1 MSKDEDIPLNE
12 IDGLALPMMPPSRDV
27 RAWAKLLPAHE
38 KKFPDMKYVKSAIL
52 GSSAILAASISSA
65 FGGAVETSVIQTPPA
80 APASDWVFQGTIY
93 GWLPGLDG
101 DVGVDG
107 FAVGVDESFIDIL
120 PDVNMFTMLRFEA
133 RRAKWGVIADGF
145 YVDLGTSASPPGN
158 LYGSAD
164 FGLKQFLG
172 ELSIAYRVYES
183 PSGFV
188 DLYAG
193 ARYNGFKIDLGGSLN
208 QAGIQT
214 VSNSTSAKV
223 VSSTEARAE
232 AIAAPVIASYQAAAT
247 AERLAIEADLAA
259 DIQADVEGQVKN
271 DVEKRVNAILS
282 DNGIRQRD
290 LSGGDFARN
299 IKVVRDEL
307 TAATAQLEVAKLRA
321 TVDASAQADVAAA
334 EARVQKSEKDLAK
347 AINGKLN
354 TLPTKKSADLD
365 WVDPIV
371 GFRAQWNIND
381 KWFLAGKS
389 DIGGFGVGSELAW
402 TLQATVGY
410 RVNETS
416 SLELGYRYLHTDY
429 DNDSVLY
436 DVAEA
441 GIYMSYNIKF

>member
-1 MSKDEDIPLNE
+1 MLWQDPRTLEPI
-12 IDGLALPMMPPSRDV
+12 PMMQ
-27 RAWAKLLPAHE
+27 
-38 KKFPDMKYVKSAIL
+38 YVKSALL
-52 GSSAILAASISSA
+52 GSSAILAASISTA
-65 FGGAVETSVIQTPPA
+65 IAGTVESPVIETPPA
-80 APASDWVFQGTIY
+80 APSSDWVFQGTIY

-107 FAVGVDESFIDIL
+107 FDVGVDESFIDLL
-120 PDVNMFTMLRFEA
+120 PDIDMFAMLRFEA
-133 RRAKWGVIADGF
+133 RKAKWGIIADGF
-145 YVDLGTSASPPGN
+145 YVDLGTSANPPGN
-158 LYGSAD
+158 LYNSANL
-164 FGLKQFLG
+164 GLKQLLG

-193 ARYNGFKIDLGGSLN
+193 ARYNGFKVDLGGSLN
-208 QAGIQT
+208 QPGIQN
-214 VSNSTSAKV
+214 VSNSTSAKIV
-223 VSSTEARAE
+223 NTSEARAE
-232 AIAAPVIASYQAAAT
+232 AIAAPVVATYQAAGA
-247 AERLAIEADLAA
+247 ADRAAIEANLAA
-259 DIQADVEGQVKN
+259 DIQADVDAQVKK
-271 DVEKRVNAILS
+271 DVEQRVNAILR

-307 TAATAQLEVAKLRA
+307 TAATAELEVAKLRA
-321 TVDASAQADVAAA
+321 TVNASAQADVAAA
-334 EARVQKSEKDLAK
+334 EARVQKSEQDLAK

-371 GFRAQWNIND
+371 GFRAQWNINE
-381 KWFLAGKS
+381 KWYLAGKS

-410 RVNETS
+410 NLNERS
-416 SLELGYRYLHTDY
+416 SIELGYRYLHTDY

-441 GIYMSYNIKF
+441 GLYMSYNIRF